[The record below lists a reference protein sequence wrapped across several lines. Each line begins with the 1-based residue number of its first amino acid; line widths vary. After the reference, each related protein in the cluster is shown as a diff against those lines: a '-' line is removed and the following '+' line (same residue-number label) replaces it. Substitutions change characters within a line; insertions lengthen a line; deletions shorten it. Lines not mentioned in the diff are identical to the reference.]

1 MAVTVTD
8 NRTIRNEADA
18 TTGWT
23 GTTAVTLLTTD
34 PDPIEATGCLGATVG
49 AALFDGYH
57 TAAAVGLADHIV
69 YCWVYPRGVIGN
81 RFDANGGLMVHL
93 GDTTNRAA
101 YKVAGA
107 DVAGF
112 RHDIGPTPWQC
123 IALDTTVLPA
133 SPLSRAGSAASLNFA
148 AITQVGTTVNS
159 LVAAPG
165 MAATYIFDIIRILD
179 PSLNN
184 GCALT
189 ITGGT
194 SGDPGTFAQIATE
207 DASTANQKAHGI
219 LRQLGAGAFGVQG
232 PLRFGNPTG
241 TASSW
246 FEDRNVTVIFED
258 RDFADSRYKIFIT
271 DNGTGTTT
279 FKLGDK
285 VGTGISALGSNG
297 VSIIAAT
304 GVGMEFDANTD
315 TDVTDVFLYGC
326 TFSGFNRG
334 VKLRQGHEF
343 IGGDIVLSGQVIADG
358 ATMVNSNVLQSTV
371 AVDASALRW
380 NVNLDPDTYLH
391 GMAFS
396 KGTNAHHAIEFG
408 LTSPTSMVL
417 RQVDFSGFNA
427 SNGQNDSTLHILR
440 TTGTVT
446 ISLVGCTGSI
456 SYKTAGATV
465 VLVQDP
471 VTTTVT
477 VRDIVTGDPVQNAR
491 VYMIADSGGPLS
503 AGTEII
509 NGLTDVNGQISDTR
523 TLASNQPV
531 TGWVRRATGGTLY
544 RQGNIA
550 GTINSTTGLDL
561 TVQMIRDE

>member
-1 MAVTVTD
+1 MAVIVTD
-8 NRTIRNEADA
+8 NRTVRNEADA
-18 TTGWT
+18 NTGWT
-23 GTTAVTLLTTD
+23 GTTTLLTTD

-49 AALFDGYH
+49 AAIFDSYH
-57 TAAAVGLADHIV
+57 TAAAADLSNRII
-69 YCWVYPRGVIGN
+69 YCWVYPRGVVGN

-93 GDTTNRAA
+93 GDGTNRAA
-101 YKVAGA
+101 YKVAGS

-112 RHDIGPTPWQC
+112 RHDLGPTPWQNL
-123 IALDTTVLPA
+123 ALDTSNRPA
-133 SPLSRAGSAASLNFA
+133 SPLSRQGSEASLNFA

-165 MAATYIFDIIRILD
+165 MAATYIVDIIRIFD
-179 PSLNN
+179 PTIND

-194 SGDPGTFAQIATE
+194 SGDPGTFSELAGE
-207 DASTANQKAHGI
+207 DALTANLKAHGI
-219 LRQLGAGAFGVQG
+219 CRQLGAGVFGVQG

-246 FEDRNVTVIFED
+246 FEDRNSTVVFEAREFTD
-258 RDFADSRYKIFIT
+258 ARYKIFIT

-285 VGTGISALGSNG
+285 VGTGIDALGSNG
-297 VSIIAAT
+297 VNITAAT

-315 TDVTDVFLYGC
+315 ADVTDVFLYGC
-326 TFSGFNRG
+326 IFTGFNRG

-343 IGGDIVLSGQVIADG
+343 IGGSIVSSGQVIADG
-358 ATMVNSNVLQSTV
+358 ATMVNSEVLQSTV

-380 NVNLDPDTYLH
+380 NVNLNPDTYLH
-391 GMAFS
+391 GMSYS

-408 LTSPTSMVL
+408 LTSPLDMTL
-417 RQVDFSGFNA
+417 RNIAFSGFSA
-427 SNGQNDSTLHILR
+427 SNNVNDSTLNILR

-446 ISLVGCTGSI
+446 ISLVGCTGNI

-477 VRDIVTGDPVQNAR
+477 VRDINTGDPVENAR
-491 VYMIADSGGPLS
+491 VYMVADTGGPLS
-503 AGTEII
+503 VGTVII
-509 NGLTDVNGQISDTR
+509 QGLTDVNGQISDTR
-523 TLASNQPV
+523 TLASPQPV
-531 TGWVRRATGGTLY
+531 TGWVRRATSGTLY
-544 RQGNIA
+544 KQGPIA
-550 GTINSTTGLDL
+550 GTISNLAGLSL
-561 TVQMIRDE
+561 TVQMIPDE